1 MWREVIKL
9 PLQRVANLCTP
20 LLHSKDFPL
29 ALSKCMAT
37 VNVNSCLHS
46 GNISINDESLC
57 RGESGIFVSLSDR
70 LQLSCQPQRHLCLNP
85 IISVLLQ
92 QKRTTKPSYKPL
104 HHDTSCWPQLHLCRA
119 ALESHSQIKGLHLN
133 AEFCD
138 TLYTHTCRHRVH
150 TSVFI
155 TICTHTWTKSN
166 KQAKYKDTHCFCVTT
181 ALSLVLLLWMHRF
194 SPIHCS
200 PLSLTPKALSWN
212 MHSHSI
218 CWDPDRVNTRNRKNC
233 LPSLPITVVKP
244 SSFIL

>member
-85 IISVLLQ
+85 IISLLLQ

-119 ALESHSQIKGLHLN
+119 ALESHSQIKGLHFECRILW
-133 AEFCD
+133 
-138 TLYTHTCRHRVH
+138 HTVH
-150 TSVFI
+150 PHMQTQGA
-155 TICTHTWTKSN
+155 HK
-166 KQAKYKDTHCFCVTT
+166 CFYYH
-181 ALSLVLLLWMHRF
+181 MH
-194 SPIHCS
+194 PHMDKI
-200 PLSLTPKALSWN
+200 K
-212 MHSHSI
+212 
-218 CWDPDRVNTRNRKNC
+218 
-233 LPSLPITVVKP
+233 
-244 SSFIL
+244 